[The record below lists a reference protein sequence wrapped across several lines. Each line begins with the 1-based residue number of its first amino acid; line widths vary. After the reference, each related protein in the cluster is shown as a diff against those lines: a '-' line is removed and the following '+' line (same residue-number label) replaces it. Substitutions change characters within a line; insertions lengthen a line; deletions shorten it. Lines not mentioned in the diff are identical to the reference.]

1 MSSASPRATDAGS
14 KEAKK
19 WKGLYEKLGKEHEAA
34 EDAARADRKRAKR
47 ASEKLKEES
56 ALRRAAEERSG
67 VFALLTG
74 FRVEEADI
82 VDDGREFDCVA
93 SSHFFDRELKFYLTL
108 NPDDDLVYFE
118 ATEGADCL
126 PKGMQ
131 QPLTFDKD
139 QFPRF
144 VSRILACVH
153 GPPKKEKDAMTA

>member
-1 MSSASPRATDAGS
+1 MCIRDS
-14 KEAKK
+14 
-19 WKGLYEKLGKEHEAA
+19 
-34 EDAARADRKRAKR
+34 
-47 ASEKLKEES
+47 
-56 ALRRAAEERSG
+56 
-67 VFALLTG
+67 
-74 FRVEEADI
+74 
-82 VDDGREFDCVA
+82 DCVA

-126 PKGMQ
+126 PEKMQ